1 MNNQIFGAV
10 ILEVIKVAR
19 RRVTGEN
26 GNLGLSSN
34 IFGLFTT
41 HSFTHSTIV
50 GECTY
55 PQSLTLRC
63 QIKE

>member
-19 RRVTGEN
+19 RQLTGQN
-26 GNLGLSSN
+26 GNLGLSNASN

-55 PQSLTLRC
+55 PLSLNSKT
-63 QIKE
+63 I